1 MKRQNFDARVAVKR
15 EAAVERAAA
24 RAART
29 PQEQLDLLDR
39 RLGKGVG
46 ASKERAKLLAII
58 GKAEG

>member
-1 MKRQNFDARVAVKR
+1 MKRQNFDARVTVKR

-24 RAART
+24 RAARS
-29 PQEQLDLLDR
+29 PKDQLELLDR

-46 ASKERAKLLAII
+46 AAKERAKLLSLI